1 MLLQAPRARIANG
14 WALGEFGGEFGQ
26 CMQTYAAPH
35 GRDIFGNLSGSF
47 NVAASLLLVCH
58 DLERLDAILSRAC
71 PATFARWRRS
81 VPTLVTS

>member
-35 GRDIFGNLSGSF
+35 GRDIFGNL
-47 NVAASLLLVCH
+47 
-58 DLERLDAILSRAC
+58 
-71 PATFARWRRS
+71 
-81 VPTLVTS
+81 